1 MFVALVFGLH
11 LFDPFPF
18 FLLSHRRH
26 ARHRCRMHLELPHV
40 NVLSKIDLINSGG
53 AGLGAGSG
61 GGTSMFSEPHFS
73 LDFYLGSQCLDKL
86 LPFLGDPSVAG
97 LDGRWAKLNE
107 TLVEIIDDHSL
118 VQFAP
123 LCITDAE
130 CVKACVRLADK
141 ANGYIFGS
149 LDASDSSALHYAAT
163 AEQEIEFAK
172 FLCDVE
178 EKFKAD
184 AADID

>member
-1 MFVALVFGLH
+1 M
-11 LFDPFPF
+11 
-18 FLLSHRRH
+18 
-26 ARHRCRMHLELPHV
+26 PHV
-40 NVLSKIDLINSGG
+40 NVLSKIDLVNSGSSG
-53 AGLGAGSG
+53 SGGSG

-73 LDFYLGSQCLDKL
+73 LDFYLGSQNLDKL
-86 LPFLGDPSVAG
+86 LPFLGDSNQAG
-97 LDGRWAKLNE
+97 LGGRWAKLNE

-123 LCITDAE
+123 LCITDPD

-149 LDASDSSALHYAAT
+149 LDASDSSALQYAAT
-163 AEQEIEFAK
+163 AEQEVEFAK

-178 EKFKAD
+178 EKYKAGAEGND
-184 AADID
+184 V